1 MMKALTGE
9 KLTKY
14 PKVERLRQPFFFLPG
29 LTRSFSIKNATIG
42 EMNEKEKRMESK
54 EKEYRMSWFFRWFL
68 DNKAI
73 TVFLVCLLIGLN
85 ILVLSKISFIFTPI
99 IEFISVIM
107 LPVILAG
114 LLYYLLNPLVDL
126 MEKHKINRLVAITI
140 VFVLIT
146 VLLIWG
152 LAVVIPNLQAQIV
165 SFFKNM
171 PSYLK
176 QAKKVIDDLLDS
188 RLSEEFRP
196 QLEKVTE
203 NISSQLTTWAS
214 NFSARAVN
222 WASNFVSVASQVI
235 VAVIIMPF
243 ILFYLLRDG
252 KNLKGYVTQFLPKK
266 LREPV
271 GQVLSDV
278 NSQLAN
284 YVRGQIT
291 VAMIVA
297 FMFMILFKII
307 GLRYGVTLA
316 VVAGV
321 LNLVPYLGSFLAML
335 PALVLGLI
343 AGPVMLL
350 KVIIVFVV
358 EQTIEGRFVSPL
370 ILGSQLSIHPI
381 TILFVLLT
389 SGSMFGI
396 WGVLLGIPVYASA
409 KVVIT
414 AIFNWYKVVSGL
426 YDDEIEEK
434 VSEQ

>member
-1 MMKALTGE
+1 MKS
-9 KLTKY
+9 
-14 PKVERLRQPFFFLPG
+14 Q
-29 LTRSFSIKNATIG
+29 
-42 EMNEKEKRMESK
+42 EKEFS
-54 EKEYRMSWFFRWFL
+54 MSWFFKWFL

-73 TVFLVCLLIGLN
+73 SVFLVCLLIGLN
-85 ILVLSKISFIFTPI
+85 ILVLSKISFIFTPVV
-99 IEFISVIM
+99 EFVSVIM

-126 MEKHKINRLVAITI
+126 LEKYKINRLVAITI

-146 VLLIWG
+146 LLLIWG
-152 LAVVIPNLQAQIV
+152 LAVAIPNLQAQIV

-171 PSYLK
+171 PTYLK
-176 QAKKVIDDLLDS
+176 QAEKVLNDLLDS
-188 RLSEEFRP
+188 RLSEQFRP
-196 QLEKVTE
+196 QIEQVTE
-203 NISSQLTTWAS
+203 NVSSQLTTWAS
-214 NFSARAVN
+214 SFSTRAVN
-222 WASNFVSVASQVI
+222 WASSFVSAASQIV

-252 KNLKGYVTQFLPKK
+252 KHLKGYMTQFLPKK
-266 LREPV
+266 FREPV
-271 GQVLSDV
+271 GQILTDV

-291 VAMIVA
+291 VAIIVA
-297 FMFMILFKII
+297 FMFMIFFKII

-335 PALVLGLI
+335 PALILGLI

-350 KVIIVFVV
+350 KVIIVFIV

-409 KVVIT
+409 KVVIA
-414 AIFNWYKVVSGL
+414 AIFKWYTVVSGL
-426 YDDEIEEK
+426 YGDEIEDEA
-434 VSEQ
+434 SEQ